1 MANSVFREVVN
12 EMHDEPNALLFVW
25 INCKDRQ
32 EADMLAEALI
42 ADRLAASAN
51 ILPAIDSRF
60 HWRGAVVSAEEV
72 PLIVKTTGLA
82 FEALQRRVSDLH
94 SYETPCIL
102 GLSADRVNAAYA
114 AWLQREIPAA
124 EV

>member
-1 MANSVFREVVN
+1 MQDRPTE
-12 EMHDEPNALLFVW
+12 LLFVW

-32 EADMLAEALI
+32 EAEMLAETLI
-42 ADRLAASAN
+42 AERLAASAN
-51 ILPAIDSRF
+51 TLPAIASLF

-72 PLIVKTTGLA
+72 PLIVKTNGLS

-114 AWLQREIPAA
+114 AWLQREIPAPKI
-124 EV
+124 